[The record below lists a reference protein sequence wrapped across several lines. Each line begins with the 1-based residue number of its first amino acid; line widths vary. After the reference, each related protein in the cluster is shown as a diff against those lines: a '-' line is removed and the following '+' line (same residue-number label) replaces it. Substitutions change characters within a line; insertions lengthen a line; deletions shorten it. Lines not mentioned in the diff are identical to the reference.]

1 MSPKGYVL
9 FNSYAIGGGRGGLG
23 GSSAEAEEDQA
34 LTVPIGTHVL
44 FNAVKAEQAIED
56 GKRYKYY
63 VATNVWIE
71 PDYQIYYDDLA
82 KQITALDTKMLVSAT
97 ETAVWATE
105 KAASTAEKLKQLHC
119 G

>member
-63 VATNVWIE
+63 VATQPHRMFCRQSPE
-71 PDYQIYYDDLA
+71 R
-82 KQITALDTKMLVSAT
+82 TAHRCPPPTV
-97 ETAVWATE
+97 
-105 KAASTAEKLKQLHC
+105 LKVAP
-119 G
+119 